1 MLVRPLLTVLWMDVA
16 DIPGVNPARCF
27 GVYVAS
33 YFPGYHWIHWVSII
47 LCLIHTEYSMLTLQV
62 GPLAAAIAHGV
73 VYYIDPLWTDPRNE
87 P

>member
-1 MLVRPLLTVLWMDVA
+1 MLRGVCGVA
-16 DIPGVNPARCF
+16 
-27 GVYVAS
+27 
-33 YFPGYHWIHWVSII
+33 FPGLSLDTLGEHLI
-47 LCLIHTEYSMLTLQV
+47 LCLIRLEYSILTLQV